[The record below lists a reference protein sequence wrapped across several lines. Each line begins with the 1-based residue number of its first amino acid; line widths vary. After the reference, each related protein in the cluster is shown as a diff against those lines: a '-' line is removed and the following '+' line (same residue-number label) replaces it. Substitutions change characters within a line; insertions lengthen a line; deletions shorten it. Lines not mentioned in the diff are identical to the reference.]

1 MEFNPWALFSDFSIM
16 AALLVVGV
24 VLRAKVKLFQKFLIP
39 ASLIG
44 GFIGLALGPNGYNVI
59 PLSGNLGTYA
69 GILIVLVFAAM
80 PIGDK
85 PTKQQLSGPALGGMF
100 LNVTGIAVLQYGVGL
115 AFSLYLLNRIWDLH
129 PGFGLM
135 LATGFYG
142 GHGTA
147 AAVGSVYKDLGW
159 NDALGLGMT
168 SATVGIIGGIILG
181 IIIINWGTR
190 RGYTRYVGSP
200 KDLPTD
206 LRTGLIPPENQ
217 RVGGKITVSSIS
229 IDPMAF
235 HLALIL
241 LASLGGY
248 YLSKYIAVL
257 VPKLV
262 IPAFCLSLVFGF
274 IIQFVA
280 VKTGAI
286 KYIDRYSVSRI
297 SGVSTDFLIVA
308 GVASVKISLVIQYLM
323 PLLLLFGMGF
333 LINWLWF
340 IFVGGYSSEQDWFER
355 NMMVFG
361 HASGVVATGV
371 LLQRVVD
378 PELRSRGV
386 EDSGIAD
393 IFNRPIIIALQV
405 VPPILIANGGSWPH
419 IVTWTCLAA
428 VALMLLISKKLKWWN
443 PGGALKC
450 YNTPET
456 SVLELERQEA

>member
-1 MEFNPWALFSDFSIM
+1 MEFNPWLLFSDFSIM

-24 VLRAKVKLFQKFLIP
+24 ILRAKVKIFQKFLIP

-44 GFIGLALGPNGYNVI
+44 GFIGLVLGPNGYNYI
-59 PLSGNLGTYA
+59 PLSNNLGTYA

-100 LNVTGIAVLQYGVGL
+100 LNVTGIAVLQYGVGMAL
-115 AFSLYLLNRIWDLH
+115 SLYVLNKIWDLH

-168 SATVGIIGGIILG
+168 SATVGIIGGIIFG

-190 RGYTRYVGSP
+190 KGYTKYVGSP
-200 KDLPTD
+200 KDLPSD
-206 LRTGLIPPENQ
+206 LRTGLIAPDNQ
-217 RVGGKITVSSIS
+217 KSAGKITVSSIS

-248 YLSKYIAVL
+248 FLSKYISKL
-257 VPKLV
+257 LPQLV
-262 IPAFCLSLVFGF
+262 IPAFCLSLIFGF
-274 IIQFVA
+274 IIQFIA
-280 VKTGAI
+280 SKTGAA
-286 KYIDRYSVSRI
+286 KYIDRYSISRI

-308 GVASVKISLVIQYLM
+308 GVASVKISLVVQYLL
-323 PLLLLFGMGF
+323 PLVILFGVGF
-333 LINWLWF
+333 IINWIWF
-340 IFVGGYSSEQDWFER
+340 IWVGGYSSESDWFER

-361 HASGVVATGV
+361 HATGVVATGV

-405 VPPILIANGGSWPH
+405 IPPLLIANGGAWPH
-419 IVTWTCLAA
+419 IVTWTCMAG
-428 VALMLLISKKLKWWN
+428 VVLMLVIAKKLRWWS
-443 PGGALKC
+443 PGGELKR
-450 YNTPET
+450 YRNTDGT
-456 SVLELERQEA
+456 KIELGSQEA